1 MWLSKIWA
9 LASDGC
15 TETKSQDM
23 QMNSLVSTFLM
34 LMSEMSWQNFIL
46 GKTKNLDCFNVW
58 NQCCLIWTV
67 DLTSVADEF
76 KFRRM
81 FYDNV
86 RFQGIFTLF
95 CMIAEE
101 TAEFDI
107 NFIKG
112 DKLWYLKW
120 LCSESMALEFSRKV
134 WIAALVLDH
143 CIFVCVS
150 WQTAFTYDVS
160 KIEMNGSVV
169 PH

>member
-1 MWLSKIWA
+1 MSPCIWRMHRNKIAGHADEFFGVNIFDAHVWNV
-9 LASDGC
+9 L
-15 TETKSQDM
+15 TK
-23 QMNSLVSTFLM
+23 FY
-34 LMSEMSWQNFIL
+34 L
-46 GKTKNLDCFNVW
+46 GEKFCYMDCFNVW

-95 CMIAEE
+95 RMIAEE
-101 TAEFDI
+101 TAEFNI

-160 KIEMNGSVV
+160 KIEMNSSVV